1 MKLLKVNH
9 LDLVVA
15 VYIFGVVAAALM
27 GAKVM
32 PLGEIGGLKFNISVA
47 IFLMPIIFTLIDSV
61 NEIYGAK
68 RARGMV
74 ISGIVT
80 QILLVLFIFLAL
92 GLPHAARFEPINPAY
107 EQVFGLSVRFA
118 LASVAAFALS
128 GLLDVLIFARLKKRM
143 HGRMLWLRNNLSNF
157 IGELVD
163 SAVFMT
169 VAYYGVF
176 AQGFGANV
184 TWLVGLIIPYWLAK
198 CVMSIVSTPLVYAG
212 VKFLHKRRQSVKKDD
227 NES

>member
-9 LDLVVA
+9 LDLIVA
-15 VYIFGVVAAALM
+15 IYIFGVVAAALM

-32 PLGEIGGLKFNISVA
+32 PLGEIGDLQFNISVA
-47 IFLMPIIFTLIDSV
+47 IFLMPILFTLIDSV
-61 NEIYGAK
+61 NEVYGAK
-68 RARGMV
+68 RARGIV
-74 ISGIVT
+74 ISGLVV

-92 GLPHAARFEPINPAY
+92 SLPHAARFEAINPAY

-118 LASVAAFALS
+118 LASVAAFAIS
-128 GLLDVLIFARLKKRM
+128 GLLDVLIFARLKKKM

-157 IGELVD
+157 VGEFVD

-176 AQGFGANV
+176 AQGFSANAA
-184 TWLVGLIIPYWLAK
+184 WLAGLIIPYWLAK

-212 VKFLHKRRQSVKKDD
+212 AKFLRRKKKH
-227 NES
+227 ES